1 MRTIAPEF
9 FEKGPIA
16 VVGVGSTPALLHQDL
31 NRATTSTRRS
41 ERERE
46 RVALETQYLEGG
58 LHRPGQSRPFALEV
72 RPANPTTL
80 THGKQEGMADE
91 RAKEVVETSKAK

>member
-9 FEKGPIA
+9 FEEGSIA

-31 NRATTSTRRS
+31 NGAATSTRRS
-41 ERERE
+41 ERER
-46 RVALETQYLEGG
+46 VALEAQYLEGG
-58 LHRPGQSRPFALEV
+58 LHRPGQSRPFALEA